1 MLSDTIQNKYNI
13 IGIMGFRQLEKES
26 SDNIYFFEKPI
37 AELNNYLEKVDEYLW
52 EKEKQVRTYFS
63 NVYKSIKNKFKK
75 NKNENN
81 ENNEI
86 NDNNQENGGIQN
98 IINELREAFD
108 AIKSIIDRDYI
119 KYQQPIVDMPLPFFP
134 LLSLKIT
141 PFISLGNHLDTKMLY
156 KEKIGL
162 SLDMHVRGEVGINL
176 DVGIYIPKGKAPL
189 QMSISCGING
199 ILVSGRAGIKIS
211 FYLIDEKYETDL
223 YFSLNAFSF
232 IFYVKFEIS
241 IKVWRIKYNYE
252 FYLINFV
259 YKGLTYEKHKIKLH
273 DMSFFNLNKKLSLLN
288 YIENLINEENLFKL
302 N

>member
-1 MLSDTIQNKYNI
+1 
-13 IGIMGFRQLEKES
+13 
-26 SDNIYFFEKPI
+26 
-37 AELNNYLEKVDEYLW
+37 
-52 EKEKQVRTYFS
+52 
-63 NVYKSIKNKFKK
+63 
-75 NKNENN
+75 
-81 ENNEI
+81 
-86 NDNNQENGGIQN
+86 
-98 IINELREAFD
+98 
-108 AIKSIIDRDYI
+108 
-119 KYQQPIVDMPLPFFP
+119 
-134 LLSLKIT
+134 
-141 PFISLGNHLDTKMLY
+141 
-156 KEKIGL
+156 
-162 SLDMHVRGEVGINL
+162 MHVRGEVGINL

-288 YIENLINEENLFKL
+288 YIENLINKENLFKL